1 MSARAAATAATR
13 DRILDAAV
21 DAFGSRW
28 YDEVTIREVARD
40 AGVALQTLRNH
51 FPSKEELF
59 TAAAER
65 IHAGIGAAREPAASE
80 SIDEAVVNLVA
91 DYERTGE
98 MNLRMLAVE
107 DRVAVVQPVMA
118 RGRAGHEA
126 WVARVFADA
135 LAGLRGAARKR
146 RLGQL
151 VVATD
156 VYAWKLLRLDRNLSR
171 DETVQAMGGLVSALI
186 NNDGKDPK

>member
-21 DAFGSRW
+21 AAFGSRW

-51 FPSKEELF
+51 YPSKEELF

-65 IHAGIGAAREPAASE
+65 IHAEIGAAREPGASQ
-80 SIDEAVVNLVA
+80 SIGEAVATVVD

-107 DRVAVVQPVMA
+107 ERVAVVQPVMA

-135 LAGLRGAARKR
+135 VAGLRGTARKR

-156 VYAWKLLRLDRNLSR
+156 VYAWKLLRRDRGLSR
-171 DETVQAMGGLVSALI
+171 DETVRAMSELVAALV
-186 NNDGKDPK
+186 NHDGKDPT